1 MPAPVGGLACAASLA
16 ESVTRRNHRIMNRL
30 FAMAFGALILAA
42 APVAAQDR
50 HEGYYY
56 PGPVTAETYG
66 SRSEPLPDA
75 DRALRLGFI
84 TAYTQEQLGRPYP
97 PPHALFAKGADGE
110 KLLLV
115 ATSRTS
121 FRNLYQARA
130 VLAQMTAIAR
140 GTPLFRDM
148 KVEEIFTFLDLAR
161 MMGFT
166 QLTVSDGA
174 TFAHRITIE

>member
-1 MPAPVGGLACAASLA
+1 MKQ
-16 ESVTRRNHRIMNRL
+16 M
-30 FAMAFGALILAA
+30 MAIALGALLLLSGAA
-42 APVAAQDR
+42 AAQDR

-56 PGPVTAETYG
+56 PGPVTQEAYG
-66 SRSEPLPDA
+66 SRAEPLPDA
-75 DRALRLGFI
+75 DRALRLRFI
-84 TAYTQEQLGRPYP
+84 TGFTQEQLGRPYV
-97 PPHALFAKGADGE
+97 PPHALFAKGADAE

-115 ATSRTS
+115 ATGGNS

-148 KVEEIFTFLDLAR
+148 QVEEIFTFLDLAR

-174 TFAHRITIE
+174 SFAHRITIE

>member
-1 MPAPVGGLACAASLA
+1 M
-16 ESVTRRNHRIMNRL
+16 IRL
-30 FAMAFGALILAA
+30 FVLALAAYVSVAGLAA
-42 APVAAQDR
+42 ADDR
-50 HEGYYY
+50 HTGYYY
-56 PGPVTAETYG
+56 PGPVTQETYG
-66 SRSEPLPDA
+66 SRSDALPDA

-84 TAYTQEQLGRPYP
+84 TAYTQEQLARPYP

-115 ATSRTS
+115 ATGNNS

-148 KVEEIFTFLDLAR
+148 QVEEVFTFLDLAR

>member
-1 MPAPVGGLACAASLA
+1 MKKLIVMALGTLLLLAGTATA
-16 ESVTRRNHRIMNRL
+16 E
-30 FAMAFGALILAA
+30 
-42 APVAAQDR
+42 DR
-50 HEGYYY
+50 HQGYYY
-56 PGPVTAETYG
+56 PGPVTSETYG

-75 DRALRLGFI
+75 DRALRLRFI
-84 TAYTQEQLGRPYP
+84 TGFTQEQLERPYP
-97 PPHALFAKGADGE
+97 PPHALYAKGADAE

-115 ATSRTS
+115 STGNSS

-148 KVEEIFTFLDLAR
+148 QVEEIFTFLDLAR

>member
-1 MPAPVGGLACAASLA
+1 MKNLTLVALGAFLMLAGTA
-16 ESVTRRNHRIMNRL
+16 V
-30 FAMAFGALILAA
+30 
-42 APVAAQDR
+42 AQDR

-56 PGPVTAETYG
+56 PGPVTEETYG

-84 TAYTQEQLGRPYP
+84 TAYTQEQIGRPYP

-110 KLLLV
+110 KLLMV
-115 ATSRTS
+115 ATGTNSY
-121 FRNLYQARA
+121 RNLYQARA

>member
-1 MPAPVGGLACAASLA
+1 MKQLIP
-16 ESVTRRNHRIMNRL
+16 I
-30 FAMAFGALILAA
+30 ALGFVLLMTGAA
-42 APVAAQDR
+42 AADDR
-50 HEGYYY
+50 HAGYYY
-56 PGPVTAETYG
+56 PGPVTAEAYG
-66 SRSEPLPDA
+66 SRAEALPDA

-84 TAYTQEQLGRPYP
+84 TAFTQEQLARSYP
-97 PPHALFAKGADGE
+97 PPHALFAKGADAE

-115 ATSRTS
+115 ATGMDS

-148 KVEEIFTFLDLAR
+148 QVQEVFTFLDLAR
-161 MMGFT
+161 MMGFQ

-174 TFAHRITIE
+174 SFAHRITIE